1 MSEPR
6 RPLARRYCGEPVET
20 PLIAS
25 QEPTLGVQTVRGP
38 KGLPTLRDAFVGWK
52 KEGTRASTTAVGYE
66 HALDRWEQL
75 HKRKAT
81 DITEVDGTQCLLVYS
96 DKVAGQPLKTVGSAR
111 TIPRID
117 HELTCAR

>member
-1 MSEPR
+1 MVAGFKSER
-6 RPLARRYCGEPVET
+6 WPVSSRNPGRLQVGT
-20 PLIAS
+20 PGRIKSESAS
-25 QEPTLGVQTVRGP
+25 